1 MNNKKLAAVIKGEEN
16 ILNLEEN
23 VLNGTQDGYSIF
35 GVDKVWEA
43 I

>member
-1 MNNKKLAAVIKGEEN
+1 MEAVINGEEN

-23 VLNGTQDGYSIF
+23 VLNGTQDGCSIF